1 MIEPTPTLTPAERR
15 ALTTLLT
22 RTLSAAEPPVLRA
35 FLFGS
40 KARGDFDAASDV
52 DLLLVCDVD
61 PDEREYAG
69 RLVARDALI
78 VRRETGIA
86 VEPWAVTAADLIE
99 GYRTPMLIDALDD
112 GHPLWPLG
120 TPPLPLPFTPA
131 DARFCASCLLDWVA
145 AGGPIVREALE
156 ARRWGE
162 AATRARDDI
171 TRLATAALL
180 LTGDTRHRRISSL
193 ERFAERFVHTRLL
206 PPALLPALAWATT
219 AYPPGG
225 GRGAERP
232 PATPEAILTAPRGYQ
247 LARRMEAEVVPY
259 LLEGIFA

>member
-1 MIEPTPTLTPAERR
+1 MIEPTPTLTSAERR
-15 ALTTLLT
+15 ALTTLLS
-22 RTLSAAEPPVLRA
+22 RTLAAGEPPVLRA

-40 KARGDFDAASDV
+40 KARGDFDAHSDV
-52 DLLLVCDVD
+52 DLLLVCDID

-69 RLVARDALI
+69 RLMARDALV
-78 VRRETGIA
+78 VRRETGVV
-86 VEPWAVTAADLIE
+86 VEPWAVTAADLVE

-120 TPPLPLPFTPA
+120 ATPLPLPFTPA
-131 DARFCASCLLDWVA
+131 DALFCASCLLDWVE

-156 ARRWGE
+156 NERWGE
-162 AATRARDDI
+162 AAARARDDI
-171 TRLATAALL
+171 TRIATAALL

-193 ERFAERFVHTRLL
+193 ERFAERFVHTRRL
-206 PPALLPALAWATT
+206 PLHLLPALDWAAA

-232 PATPEAILTAPRGYQ
+232 PATPTAILTAPRGYQ
-247 LARRMEAEVVPY
+247 LAQRMEAEVVPY
-259 LLEGIFA
+259 LIERIFS